1 MQSHVGGFSLMNIIG
16 AALIGCLYIAL
27 SSLIKEPTRQKF
39 SAILVAGAGSVYWN
53 AGLGI
58 WEYLFATVILVIA
71 FKGLSLYYFIG
82 IGWVLHTCWDVL
94 HHLYGT
100 PIIPLAP
107 TSSAGCA
114 VCDAVMAAWFFAGA
128 PNIFALRKKQPNLI

>member
-1 MQSHVGGFSLMNIIG
+1 MQIPAGGFSAVNIIG
-16 AALIGCLYIAL
+16 AAVIGCVYISL
-27 SSLIKEPTRQKF
+27 SSIIKEPTRQKV

-58 WEYLFATVILVIA
+58 WEYLFATVMLVLA
-71 FKGLSLYYFIG
+71 FKGLSRYYFIG
-82 IGWVLHTCWDVL
+82 IGWLLHTCWDVM

-128 PNIFALRKKQPNLI
+128 PNIFALRKKQPKLI